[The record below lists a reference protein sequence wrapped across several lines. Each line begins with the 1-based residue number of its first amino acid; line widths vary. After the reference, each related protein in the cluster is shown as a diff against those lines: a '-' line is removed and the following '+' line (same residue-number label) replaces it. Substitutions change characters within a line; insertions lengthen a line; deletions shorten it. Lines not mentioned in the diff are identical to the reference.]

1 MSNTVGLSAAH
12 FLAMLNDSIVEKQVY
27 ALRKINQVVD
37 HQWHEISDQ
46 LPRIESLMDDEN
58 FPEKQLAASI
68 ASKVF
73 YFLEEHDDAL
83 RLALEAGDRFDIYA
97 DTQYAET
104 LISKC
109 MDIYIE
115 KRLQIVDKNEPVS
128 VDPRIEDI
136 INKKFEESLKL
147 SLWKQAIGI
156 ALQSRRIDIL

>member
-1 MSNTVGLSAAH
+1 MSQNYGMSAAH

-37 HQWHEISDQ
+37 HYWHEISDQ
-46 LPRIESLMDDEN
+46 LPRIESLMDEES

-73 YFLEEHDDAL
+73 YYLEEHDDAL
-83 RLALEAGDRFDIYA
+83 RLALEAGNRFDIYA

-109 MDIYIE
+109 MDLYIE
-115 KRLQIVDKNEPVS
+115 KRVLIVDKNEEVV

-136 INKKFEESLKL
+136 INKKFEESLVHKM
-147 SLWKQAIGI
+147 WKQAIGI
-156 ALQSRRIDIL
+156 AL